1 MPCDTPVFQD
11 WADNG
16 KIKDATGA
24 NGSTGEGPMDKT
36 NNATSFFTYVV
47 DVKRP
52 GEAVRDQNPKKF
64 C

>member
-11 WADNG
+11 WADNS
-16 KIKDATGA
+16 KIKDAMGA

-36 NNATSFFTYVV
+36 NNATSFFTYM
-47 DVKRP
+47 VKL
-52 GEAVRDQNPKKF
+52 RDQERLSEIKIPRNF

>member
-11 WADNG
+11 WADNS

-24 NGSTGEGPMDKT
+24 NGSTGESPMDKT
-36 NNATSFFTYVV
+36 NNATSFVTYMVN
-47 DVKRP
+47 VKRP

>member
-1 MPCDTPVFQD
+1 MPSDTPVFQD
-11 WADNG
+11 WADNS
-16 KIKDATGA
+16 KIQDATGA

-36 NNATSFFTYVV
+36 NNATSFFTYMV

>member
-11 WADNG
+11 WEDNG
-16 KIKDATGA
+16 KIKDVTGA

-36 NNATSFFTYVV
+36 NIATSFFTYMV
-47 DVKRP
+47 DV
-52 GEAVRDQNPKKF
+52 GEAVRNQNPKKF